1 MLLSGRSAMAFP
13 DINLADWQ
21 GVLLSTP
28 SYGVMSADSYLF
40 ERSQTIYG
48 GTSEIQR
55 NIIWKSLIR

>member
-1 MLLSGRSAMAFP
+1 
-13 DINLADWQ
+13 
-21 GVLLSTP
+21 VLLSTP